1 MTKEQVSSWWAA
13 DLIRNLIEFL
23 EIDIIIKIRH
33 ITIKLSRQLNSR
45 VNESELRI
53 QFELE
58 ERFEESTQIQSGDI
72 KEVKLKDR
80 EED

>member
-13 DLIRNLIEFL
+13 DLKRNLIEFL